1 MADTKQASAPLN
13 GAYYGPSIPPQQ
25 SYHSHGRRS
34 GCGCCGCLFSCLL
47 KIIVTIVVILGV
59 AALVFWLV
67 VRPNKI
73 KVHLTDATLTQFNHT
88 PNSDNNLLR
97 YNLALNVTV
106 RNPNKRIGIYYD
118 SIEAR
123 AFYRG
128 QRFASVPLG
137 PFYQGHKNTS
147 VLSASMQGQN
157 VIVLRG
163 GDLADFNR
171 ESAEGVYTVDVRFY
185 LRIRFKFGK
194 IKTGRIKPRIE
205 CEMRLR
211 PNGGGLVPD
220 RDNECEFERI
230 WFR

>member
-1 MADTKQASAPLN
+1 MAEPKQTSPLN

-47 KIIVTIVVILGV
+47 KIILTIAVIIGI
-59 AALVFWLV
+59 AILVFWLV

-73 KVHLTDATLTQFNHT
+73 KVNLTDATLTQFNHSA
-88 PNSDNNLLR
+88 SDNILR

-123 AFYRG
+123 GFYWG
-128 QRFASVPLG
+128 QRFGYTGLQ

-147 VLSASMQGQN
+147 VLSANLQGQN
-157 VIVLRG
+157 VVVLRG
-163 GDLADFNR
+163 DDLADFNR
-171 ESAEGVYTVDVRFY
+171 ETIEGVYRVDVTFY
-185 LRIRFKFGK
+185 MRIRLKVGK
-194 IKTGRIKPRIE
+194 IKTRKMKPKVE
-205 CEMRLR
+205 CRMHLN
-211 PNGGGLVPD
+211 PNGGGLVAGPRNKCKID
-220 RDNECEFERI
+220 F
-230 WFR
+230 